1 MDEYAVLKTRIQAEG
16 LLKTQPGYYIMKFA
30 VAFGLLAAS
39 ILVFVFVDLFW
50 IQLLNAVFL
59 AFVFTQFGFLGH
71 DTGHYQ
77 VSKQKWLTTLIGFPI
92 NFVLCMSRS
101 WWVTEHNT
109 HHANP
114 NILEEDPHTFI
125 PLIAFTKEQ
134 AREARGLGR
143 TLMRYQAFYFPFML
157 FFEGLGTRLAS
168 ALFLLKRGEEAKHRF
183 IEGFLMIVHAV
194 VYFGLLFW
202 ILEPWQAI
210 IFFAVH
216 QGVFGFYMGSVF
228 APNHKGMP
236 VFEKDNNLGYVRLQ
250 VLTARNVRNSRITDF
265 LYGGLNYQIEHHL
278 FPNMPRNN
286 LSKAKPIVKA
296 FCKEIG
302 IPYYE
307 TGFLRSVQEILG
319 SLHETSE
326 PLRKVPALQ

>member
-1 MDEYAVLKTRIQAEG
+1 MDEYSILKTRIQAAG
-16 LLKTQPGYYIMKFA
+16 LLEAQPGYYIMKFA

-39 ILVFVFVDLFW
+39 VLVFVFVDTFW

-77 VSKQKWLTTLIGFPI
+77 VSKRKLLTTLIGFPI
-92 NFVLCMSRS
+92 NFVLCLSRS
-101 WWVTEHNT
+101 WWVTEHNI

-125 PLIAFTKEQ
+125 PLIAFTKKQALEQ
-134 AREARGLGR
+134 RGIGR
-143 TLMRYQAFYFPFML
+143 FLVRYQAFYFPLML
-157 FFEGLGTRLAS
+157 FLQGLGSRLAS
-168 ALFLLKRGEEAKHRF
+168 ALFLLKRGEEAKHRV
-183 IEGFLMIVHAV
+183 IEGFLMLAHAV

-202 ILEPWQAI
+202 FLEFWQVVV
-210 IFFAVH
+210 FFIVH
-216 QGVFGFYMGSVF
+216 QGIFGFYSGSVF

-250 VLTARNVRNSRITDF
+250 VLTARNVRNSPITDF

-286 LSKAKPIVKA
+286 LHKAKPIVKA
-296 FCKEIG
+296 FCEEMG
-302 IPYYE
+302 ISYYE
-307 TGFLRSVQEILG
+307 TGFLQSVKEILG
-319 SLHETSE
+319 SLHEASE
-326 PLRKVPALQ
+326 PLRRVPVSQ